1 MGEGSPQKRRG
12 CGGRERGG
20 WYRNQALP
28 GRLVIHQ
35 QQRPSDL
42 FVGDDLRGERGAG
55 SSVRVGEEERCSSTH
70 SSLLH
75 ARRWLH
81 LPLRDAQGR
90 QRVATAN
97 PTGLPRGDGGPER
110 LRHSPEVPELGWE
123 PSSPTP
129 TDPAAPG
136 KGSSR
141 LTSGDNCGGF
151 SPLTASPE
159 AIQPTSP
166 SLDEEAPT
174 LSVFS
179 LVCPGNTVTPASA
192 ISTHRREKGPQC
204 QAAFPPPLPTPSHTL
219 QGPPWLCFLGERP
232 GFLCP
237 YEHVPLP
244 LRGSL
249 SPVPSLRFS
258 AFSVSLGPQNTR
270 LPVLWLVG
278 VQPVGVPAGAGR
290 SGGEE
295 AG

>member
-1 MGEGSPQKRRG
+1 M
-12 CGGRERGG
+12 
-20 WYRNQALP
+20 
-28 GRLVIHQ
+28 
-35 QQRPSDL
+35 
-42 FVGDDLRGERGAG
+42 
-55 SSVRVGEEERCSSTH
+55 RVGEEQRCSTTH
-70 SSLLH
+70 SSLLR

-81 LPLRDAQGR
+81 LPLRDAHGR
-90 QRVATAN
+90 QRGAAAN
-97 PTGLPRGDGGPER
+97 PTGPPGDGGPER

-123 PSSPTP
+123 SSSPTP

-179 LVCPGNTVTPASA
+179 LVCPGNTVTPASVTN
-192 ISTHRREKGPQC
+192 THRREKGPQC
-204 QAAFPPPLPTPSHTL
+204 QATFPPPLPTPPHTL

-237 YEHVPLP
+237 YEHVPPP
-244 LRGSL
+244 LRWSLSLQSPPCASPPSLCPWGPRAPGSL
-249 SPVPSLRFS
+249 CF
-258 AFSVSLGPQNTR
+258 
-270 LPVLWLVG
+270 WLVG

-290 SGGEE
+290 AGGEE